1 MRPPS
6 RHRYLSVASSL
17 STSATT
23 MSPSRAVS
31 ARLLRG
37 AAAVLQRDRPIFT
50 VEMALGDAKASQT
63 LLEEVEAQGF
73 RAYMV
78 PEVCGL
84 NRDCRNFI
92 CVPSEQPLTD
102 RLLVQS
108 TVPVEAKS
116 FDPSALMRVPII
128 RPESKT

>member
-1 MRPPS
+1 
-6 RHRYLSVASSL
+6 
-17 STSATT
+17 
-23 MSPSRAVS
+23 
-31 ARLLRG
+31 
-37 AAAVLQRDRPIFT
+37 
-50 VEMALGDAKASQT
+50 
-63 LLEEVEAQGF
+63 
-73 RAYMV
+73 MV

>member
-1 MRPPS
+1 MKGQDKKWCSFSKFP
-6 RHRYLSVASSL
+6 RYLLEPLRKCCTDTDPYVRKTAAICVAKVYEIN
-17 STSATT
+17 
-23 MSPSRAVS
+23 P
-31 ARLLRG
+31 
-37 AAAVLQRDRPIFT
+37 
-50 VEMALGDAKASQT
+50 
-63 LLEEVEAQGF
+63 EEVEAQGF

-116 FDPSALMRVPII
+116 FDPGALMRVPIV